1 MRFGKW
7 LLKAIVSYAV
17 FIAAG
22 LLLSFVPARRLG
34 LSEEMFLNLRMFF
47 MLFGPI
53 YLTLFVKI
61 ILTFIAAAKRREPD
75 VSERSRGILF
85 AVTALLLFANLS
97 NAQTI
102 SDLASGTIQGKG
114 LRNLEKSKQHS
125 LKGKRFLNV
134 FLPVGFYLLIL
145 ELLTLLVC
153 IVTFAPL
160 PGAASNAFI
169 FTIALTALL
178 FLLPPLILSFISG
191 YQGDKAKHENKR
203 AQEKQ
208 KAVQSDVLVLETDPI
223 RRKRYLRLPKILAL
237 LICPGVCLTSG
248 LVLALT
254 KNSQE
259 LLSVRLLR
267 TPFLALMAAAVFL
280 FIPLLMYWANC
291 SGTSLVQLEADA
303 HDLRGLLVSPAGFL
317 SRDGAK
323 AKHRTALRSQ
333 GVKVFH
339 HRCALVCV
347 NKGLDPGLAERVNE
361 ILDFLIPKEI
371 VHLQFVFLTGKALCK
386 SAVGFAGSLLEGEF
400 HRFLLSVP
408 SFQFLAVPAV
418 GVDDMLLAA
427 FVSCAALL
435 VFVAEALQ
443 VFKVGVVCVH
453 GVYLR
458 SFWYVHISL

>member
-22 LLLSFVPARRLG
+22 LLLSFVPAGRLG

-47 MLFGPI
+47 MLFGPV
-53 YLTLFVKI
+53 YLTLFAKI

-97 NAQTI
+97 NAQTV

-114 LRNLEKSKQHS
+114 LRNLERSKRYS

-160 PGAASNAFI
+160 PRAASNAFI

-191 YQGDKAKHENKR
+191 YQGDKAEHEDKR
-203 AQEKQ
+203 AQEKR
-208 KAVQSDVLVLETDPI
+208 KAVQSDILVLETDPV

-237 LICPGVCLTSG
+237 LVCPGVCLISG
-248 LVLALT
+248 FVLALT
-254 KNSQE
+254 KNSQNFFA
-259 LLSVRLLR
+259 VQLLR
-267 TPFLALMAAAVFL
+267 IPFLSLMAAAAFS
-280 FIPLLMYWANC
+280 FIPLLMYWTNC
-291 SGTSLVQLEADA
+291 SGTSLVQRVYLAQNQLYYTGYSGSMEEQVEFTFLLLQLESCRVGKRAIRI
-303 HDLRGLLVSPAGFL
+303 RGQFT
-317 SRDGAK
+317 K
-323 AKHRTALRSQ
+323 RTKDSYGTRQ
-333 GVKVFH
+333 
-339 HRCALVCV
+339 
-347 NKGLDPGLAERVNE
+347 KGPFTKTLWLPRTFPVEQEQVL
-361 ILDFLIPKEI
+361 
-371 VHLQFVFLTGKALCK
+371 LQFLHDKTA
-386 SAVGFAGSLLEGEF
+386 
-400 HRFLLSVP
+400 
-408 SFQFLAVPAV
+408 
-418 GVDDMLLAA
+418 
-427 FVSCAALL
+427 
-435 VFVAEALQ
+435 Q
-443 VFKVGVVCVH
+443 VYASRLIQKK
-453 GVYLR
+453 
-458 SFWYVHISL
+458 